1 MAADTGYKEA
11 RAISEAA
18 REKDWKLPSFGKG
31 LYLGDFQPDLISPQP
46 EMPAEAVERGERFMA
61 TSARSCRAR
70 SIRRQSSATA

>member
-1 MAADTGYKEA
+1 MPHDTGYKEA

-46 EMPAEAVERGERFMA
+46 EMPAAPSALSLRSTCFSSTPF
-61 TSARSCRAR
+61 TSWH
-70 SIRRQSSATA
+70 